1 MRLLLFT
8 LYLLTA
14 LCDGELISVTG
25 ALGGSVDMSCQYS
38 KEHEHHNKTFC
49 KVEGN
54 ICPTILH
61 FTEPTSQTKG
71 RFTMTYNRE
80 ERSLFVSISALTEED
95 TAVYWCGFDYPNN
108 KITGVEA
115 FVLHV
120 TPLIGYEGGELRVR
134 CPYERRYEKNGKYF
148 NRVGSPHH
156 NKSKTLIQTNL
167 SQTQA
172 TEGRFSL
179 YDDTTARVFTVT
191 ITGLNAEDSGK
202 YECGVKRNISD
213 IHELQVLVKQLEK
226 LIGYESES
234 VSITCKYQKK
244 KTGTDE
250 NKKYF
255 CKGPSPSECINTGVK
270 VQTDMTVEDRFS
282 LRDEPTSEVFT
293 VTITD
298 LRAEDAGIYW
308 CVEWCDNVGY
318 IYTTAVKVEVETG
331 PPVMLTV
338 CLAIAVLVL
347 GIAVLIC
354 IKHRRTRTQ
363 GLASTSVNSSARQD
377 RPVDCVYEEVKD
389 TIHPMNPEATVY
401 ANTQLPTNPSDGP
414 TYSTLQLPTNPSD
427 GPTYSTVQLPTNPSD
442 GPIYSTL
449 QLPTNPSDGPTY
461 STVSFHKNQ
470 EAAAETDVTFSLEQD
485 TCEYSSV
492 NHPTK

>member
-1 MRLLLFT
+1 FCHSSVNIQGSK
-8 LYLLTA
+8 LYL
-14 LCDGELISVTG
+14 
-25 ALGGSVDMSCQYS
+25 
-38 KEHEHHNKTFC
+38 
-49 KVEGN
+49 
-54 ICPTILH
+54 
-61 FTEPTSQTKG
+61 
-71 RFTMTYNRE
+71 
-80 ERSLFVSISALTEED
+80 
-95 TAVYWCGFDYPNN
+95 
-108 KITGVEA
+108 
-115 FVLHV
+115 LHV

-134 CPYERRYEKNGKYF
+134 CPYERIYEENEKYL

-156 NKSKTLIQTNL
+156 SESKTLIQTNR

-179 YDDTTARVFTVT
+179 YHDTTARVFTVT

-213 IHELQVLVKQLEK
+213 IRNELQVLVKQLENI
-226 LIGYESES
+226 IGYKGKS
-234 VSITCKYQKK
+234 VSITCKYHRKE
-244 KTGTDE
+244 TGRDE
-250 NKKYF
+250 NRKYF
-255 CKGPSPSECINTGVK
+255 CKGPSPSECLNTGVK

-282 LRDEPTSEVFT
+282 LRDEPTSGVFT

-308 CVEWCDNVGY
+308 CVEWSDNVGY
-318 IYTTAVKVEVETG
+318 NTTAVKVEVETDVHQATTMLPLASTTSTDKKSDYAG

-377 RPVDCVYEEVKD
+377 RPVDCVYEEVKH
-389 TIHPMNPEATVY
+389 ISHPMNPEAIVF
-401 ANTQLPTNPSDGP
+401 ANAQLPAKPSDGP
-414 TYSTLQLPTNPSD
+414 TYSTVQLPTNPSDEPTYSTVQLPTNPSD

-442 GPIYSTL
+442 GPIYSTV
-449 QLPTNPSDGPTY
+449 N
-461 STVSFHKNQ
+461 FHKNQ
-470 EAAAETDVTFSLEQD
+470 EAAAEADVTFSI
-485 TCEYSSV
+485 
-492 NHPTK
+492 